1 MKLNQTTKMNDKKY
15 GMPPPMNRTEME
27 HNLNLVIEDFNNKIN
42 SGNQDLI
49 QNVMWA
55 TYPHLEKVKK
65 TPNFRI
71 NLLTVNEMIR
81 LQANMQKWMK
91 NI

>member
-1 MKLNQTTKMNDKKY
+1 MNDKKY
-15 GMPPPMNRTEME
+15 GMPPPINRTEME

>member
-1 MKLNQTTKMNDKKY
+1 MNNKKY

-42 SGNQDLI
+42 SGKEDLI

-55 TYPHLEKVKK
+55 TYPHLKEVKK

-71 NLLTVNEMIR
+71 NLLTVNESIR
-81 LQANMQKWMK
+81 LQANMKKWMA
-91 NI
+91 NIYPKAK

>member
-1 MKLNQTTKMNDKKY
+1 LKLNQTTKMNDKKY